1 MNTRKTGTVGDRP
14 ERGRVAVLIIAI
26 LAVLVMAGGV
36 QAGKTST
43 TVLTAERA
51 ADALRAAV
59 VYLDE
64 TGSEPLD
71 VEVYDPDGQD
81 GLWLVVVTE

>member
-14 ERGRVAVLIIAI
+14 ERGRVAVLIIVI
-26 LAVLVMAGGV
+26 LALLMAGQV
-36 QAGKTST
+36 QAGKVSS

-64 TGSEPLD
+64 TGNEPLD